1 MLNTLSK
8 PKDNVGGIYASDYK
22 EGITLKYDR
31 HTFINKK
38 DKNNVLKFYQRKK
51 MTKLGNLEVSD
62 AKKNKE
68 YIYKDRRFKIM
79 HKMYGSFFCEM
90 KNNKITNPKT
100 VVFL

>member
-8 PKDNVGGIYASDYK
+8 PKDNVGSIYASDYK
-22 EGITLKYDR
+22 EGITLKYDDKVY
-31 HTFINKK
+31 INKK
-38 DKNNVLKFYQRKK
+38 DKNNVLKFYQQKK

-62 AKKNKE
+62 AKKFKE
-68 YIYKDRRFKIM
+68 YIYKDRRFKKTSKI
-79 HKMYGSFFCEM
+79 YGSFFCEM